1 MEINDTTHYNL
12 LEKIIMWFINV
23 LQVPVKYIYYTLK
36 EMRINQWYKNAL
48 VFAGVAFSGHLFNV
62 RDDVMLVV
70 AFFCFCVISGCGYII
85 NDVTDKEKDVVNEN
99 KRNRPIAS
107 KRFPVKYALI
117 IAGVLL
123 AVAFGV
129 SSFIGIGFLLIAVGY
144 FILTLSY
151 SLYLKNIVLVDII
164 TVAFGFVIRAIAGCI
179 VVNTNVSNWLLIC
192 TFLLALFLVLNKRW
206 YSLNIVKEQEL
217 YNKGIL
223 QFYSEKMLD
232 KLISI
237 TTSSLLVSYLVY
249 VTFTKQNLIL
259 VSAIFVVYG
268 IFRYL
273 YLVQHL
279 EKKADPD
286 HIMRDKGL
294 MISMGCWLI
303 CILMMSRV

>member
-12 LEKIIMWFINV
+12 IEKILAWLISI
-23 LQVPVKYIYYTLK
+23 LQVPLKYMFYTLK
-36 EMRINQWYKNAL
+36 EMRVNQWYKNAL
-48 VFAGVAFSGHLFNV
+48 VFAGVAFSGHLFNIH
-62 RDDVMLVV
+62 DDVLAVV
-70 AFFCFCVISGCGYII
+70 AFLCFCVISGCGYII
-85 NDVTDKEKDVVNEN
+85 NDVTDREKDAVNEN

-107 KRFPVKYALI
+107 RRFPVGIALT
-117 IAGVLL
+117 IACVLL
-123 AVAFGV
+123 AIAFTV
-129 SSFIGIGFLLIAVGY
+129 SGFISIGFLLIAIGY
-144 FILTLSY
+144 FVLTLSY
-151 SLYLKNIVLVDII
+151 SLYLKNIVLVDIL

-192 TFLLALFLVLNKRW
+192 SFLLALFLVLNKRW
-206 YSLNIVKEQEL
+206 YSLNVVKEQES

-223 QFYSEKMLD
+223 QFYSTSMLD
-232 KLISI
+232 KLIGI

-249 VTFTKQNLIL
+249 VTFTKKDLIL
-259 VSAIFVVYG
+259 VSTIFVVYG

-286 HIMRDKGL
+286 HLLRDKGL

-303 CILMMSRV
+303 CILLMSRV

>member
-1 MEINDTTHYNL
+1 MMLRIKKKML
-12 LEKIIMWFINV
+12 S
-23 LQVPVKYIYYTLK
+23 
-36 EMRINQWYKNAL
+36 MR
-48 VFAGVAFSGHLFNV
+48 
-62 RDDVMLVV
+62 
-70 AFFCFCVISGCGYII
+70 
-85 NDVTDKEKDVVNEN
+85 N

-123 AVAFGV
+123 AVTFGV

-223 QFYSEKMLD
+223 QFYSEKD
-232 KLISI
+232 
-237 TTSSLLVSYLVY
+237 V
-249 VTFTKQNLIL
+249 
-259 VSAIFVVYG
+259 G
-268 IFRYL
+268 
-273 YLVQHL
+273 
-279 EKKADPD
+279 
-286 HIMRDKGL
+286 
-294 MISMGCWLI
+294 
-303 CILMMSRV
+303 

>member
-1 MEINDTTHYNL
+1 VEINDTTHYNL
-12 LEKIIMWFINV
+12 IEKILAWLISV
-23 LQVPVKYIYYTLK
+23 LQVPLKYMFYTLK
-36 EMRINQWYKNAL
+36 EIRINQWYKNAL
-48 VFAGVAFSGHLFNV
+48 VFAGVAFSGHLFNIH
-62 RDDVMLVV
+62 DDVLAVV
-70 AFFCFCVISGCGYII
+70 AFLCFCVISGCGYII
-85 NDVTDKEKDVVNEN
+85 NDVTDREKDAVNEN

-107 KRFPVKYALI
+107 RRFPVGIALT
-117 IAGVLL
+117 IACVLL
-123 AVAFGV
+123 VIAFTV
-129 SSFIGIGFLLIAVGY
+129 SGFISIGFLLIAIGY
-144 FILTLSY
+144 FVLTLSY
-151 SLYLKNIVLVDII
+151 SLYLKNIVLVDIL

-192 TFLLALFLVLNKRW
+192 SFLLALFLVLNKRW
-206 YSLNIVKEQEL
+206 YSLNVVKEQES

-223 QFYSEKMLD
+223 QFYSTPMLD

-249 VTFTKQNLIL
+249 VTFTKKDLIL
-259 VSAIFVVYG
+259 VSTIFVVYG

-286 HIMRDKGL
+286 HLLRDKGL

-303 CILMMSRV
+303 CILLMSRV